1 MKKIIFI
8 IIVLASLVSNAQLK
22 DVLVPYRKASLWGF
36 SDSNGKI
43 LIEPVYDSVTLFDPV
58 YDRKNSVYIKFSKV
72 FKNNKVGMLTDEN
85 KLLFPVQYTDFKFEY
100 DSDRFTI
107 TDADGKM
114 GLRDFNT
121 VYLPIAYESIKGVRN
136 ESYVI
141 QKNGKIGLADYYG
154 KIVIPMLYDQLNYV
168 SKDEK
173 AYKWKVVNDQET
185 KYVFTPIFDKDDIME
200 YDTVAAAIDGEL
212 IDKDTSIQDELTAK
226 YDWVEKNKKF
236 DYAFIFRDEK
246 KYPYKYGFMNSKSK
260 NTFKGIESKVSFL
273 FDYFDYKTKCQH
285 FVLKLQNDKKYGI
298 IDETGTSIAPI
309 QYDEIR
315 SDRKKCIL
323 QKEEFIGYYFPQSN
337 QFFEAKYKG
346 SIGSQNPGS
355 YSLVDFTIIG
365 VYENSAKDWYYI
377 GENGVV
383 FKE

>member
-8 IIVLASLVSNAQLK
+8 ALVFTTLVTNAQLK

-43 LIEPVYDSVTLFDPV
+43 VIAPVYDSVTLFERV
-58 YDRKNSVYIKFSKV
+58 YNKEKEISIKYCKVYQ
-72 FKNNKVGMLTDEN
+72 NNKVGMLSNDN
-85 KLLFPVQYTDFKFEY
+85 KFLFPIQYASFDFEY

-107 TDADGKM
+107 TDANGKS

-121 VYLPIAYESIKGVRN
+121 VYLPIEYESIKAVRN

-154 KIVIPMLYDQLNYV
+154 KIVIPMIYDQLNYV

-173 AYKWKVVNDQET
+173 SCKWKVVNEQET
-185 KYVFTPIFDKDDIME
+185 KYVFTPIFEEKDQIVSE
-200 YDTVAAAIDGEL
+200 Y
-212 IDKDTSIQDELTAK
+212 SIPGDAPYAVEVISAQDELTKK
-226 YDWVEKNKKF
+226 YNWVEKHGIF
-236 DYAFIFRDEK
+236 DYAFIFREESK
-246 KYPYKYGFMNSKSK
+246 SGYKYGFENSKSK
-260 NTFKGIESKVSFL
+260 NKFKGMDSKLEFL
-273 FDYFDYKTKCQH
+273 IDYFDYKTRSQH
-285 FVLKLQNDKKYGI
+285 FVLKISKEDKYGI
-298 IDETGTSIAPI
+298 IDETGTIIIPTQYNEI
-309 QYDEIR
+309 Q
-315 SDRKKCIL
+315 SDRKKCTLIKNDL
-323 QKEEFIGYYFPQSN
+323 IGYYFPHNN

-346 SIGSQNPGS
+346 STGYANPGS

-365 VYENSAKDWYYI
+365 VYENSKKDWYYI
-377 GENGVV
+377 GDNGVI

>member
-1 MKKIIFI
+1 MKKFVFI
-8 IIVLASLVSNAQLK
+8 AIVFASLISHAQLK

-36 SDSNGKI
+36 SDSNSKI
-43 LIEPVYDSVTLFDPV
+43 IIEPVYDSVTLFESV
-58 YDRKNSVYIKFSKV
+58 IDRQKSVSIKYSKV
-72 FKNNKVGMLTDEN
+72 FQNKKVGMLTADN

-107 TDADGKM
+107 TDANGKM

-121 VYLPIAYESIKGVRN
+121 VYLPIEYELIKAVTN

-173 AYKWKVVNDQET
+173 SCKWKVVNDQET
-185 KYVFTPIFDKDDIME
+185 KYIFTPLFNEDDLMQ
-200 YDTVAAAIDGEL
+200 YDTAVSMGEIIDS
-212 IDKDTSIQDELTAK
+212 DTAIQDKLNTK
-226 YDWVEKNKKF
+226 YDWVEKHKKF
-236 DYAFIFRDEK
+236 DYAFIFKEEK
-246 KYPYKYGFMNSKSK
+246 KNTYLYGFENSKSK

-273 FDYFDYKTKCQH
+273 FDYFDYQTKCQH
-285 FVLKLQNDKKYGI
+285 FVLKIQNDKKYGI
-298 IDETGTSIAPI
+298 IDETGKMLVPL

-315 SDRKKCIL
+315 SDRKKCTL
-323 QKEEFIGYYFPQSN
+323 VQNDLIGYYFPENN

-346 SIGSQNPGS
+346 STGSTNPGS

-365 VYENSAKDWYYI
+365 VYENSEKDWYYI
-377 GENGVV
+377 GENGVI